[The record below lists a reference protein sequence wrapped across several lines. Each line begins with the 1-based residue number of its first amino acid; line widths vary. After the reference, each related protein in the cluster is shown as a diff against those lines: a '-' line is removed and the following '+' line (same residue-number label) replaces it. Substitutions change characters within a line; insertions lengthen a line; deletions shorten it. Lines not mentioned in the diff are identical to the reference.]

1 MDIWIGK
8 VIHYYTRLGVAAIHL
23 SGELKIGDAIV
34 ILGHTTELIQGVHSM
49 EIDHK
54 KVLAAS
60 SGCNVA
66 IQVIE
71 PVRVG
76 DSVYLVTEPQARERL
91 LLSAGIH
98 LLELSR

>member
-8 VIHYYTRLGVAAIHL
+8 VIHYYTRLGVAAVHL
-23 SGELKIGDAIV
+23 DRELKIGDTV
-34 ILGHTTELIQGVHSM
+34 IMLGHTTELVQRVYSL

-54 KVLAAS
+54 KVSLAS
-60 SGCNVA
+60 PGTDVA
-66 IQVIE
+66 IQVNE

-76 DSVYLVTEPQARERL
+76 DAVYRIAEPEVEERL

-98 LLELSR
+98 